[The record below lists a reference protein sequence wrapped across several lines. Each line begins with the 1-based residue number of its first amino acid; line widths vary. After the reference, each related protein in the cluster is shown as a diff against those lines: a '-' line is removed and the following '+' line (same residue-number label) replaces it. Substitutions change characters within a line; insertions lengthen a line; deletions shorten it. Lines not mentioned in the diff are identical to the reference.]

1 MNVKKQLMSYGV
13 IKSLLLMAL
22 SFLLVTACNS
32 SEIQPSN
39 ISTEHAARISL
50 PCRVMQHAMG
60 EACVPNS
67 PKRVIVLSHRGLLSH
82 ALTLGVKP
90 IGSSAN
96 TLEELKGNYLRE
108 QSYLGE
114 KIEGIQQVG
123 LPDNPNLEKI
133 LLLKPDLILAWESL
147 KSLHPLLSQIA
158 PTVVIDCDM
167 PNWKAQF
174 NFVAE
179 VLGKEAV
186 AQQAWEQYYQRI
198 AELKVALGNRYQ
210 NRTIAV
216 ASTAPSNN
224 YTLVKNSF
232 VGSILDE
239 IGLQRPA
246 AQDVIA
252 PSGGIYNISEE
263 RLDMLDGD
271 FLFLLYTNDYGE
283 LESYERLKQKPLWQQ
298 LKAVQNNQVFF
309 VDFWTWTWRDPSA
322 ANAVIDDLYKYLVNT
337 P

>member
-1 MNVKKQLMSYGV
+1 MSYGV
-13 IKSLLLMAL
+13 IKPLLLIAL
-22 SFLLVTACNS
+22 SFFLVTLCNS

-39 ISTEHAARISL
+39 ISTEHAPRISI
-50 PCRVMQHAMG
+50 PCRVVQHVMG

-90 IGSSAN
+90 IGSNAN
-96 TLEELKGNYLRE
+96 TLEDFKGNYLRE

-158 PTVVIDCDM
+158 PTVVIPDDT
-167 PNWKAQF
+167 PDWKAQF

-198 AELKVALGNRYQ
+198 KELKVALGNRYR
-210 NRTIAV
+210 NCTISV
-216 ASTAPSNN
+216 ASTAPGNN

-239 IGLQRPA
+239 VGLQRPT
-246 AQDVIA
+246 AQNVVV
-252 PSGGIYNISEE
+252 PSGGIYHISEE

-271 FLFLLYTNDYGE
+271 FLFLLYTHDYGE
-283 LESYERLKQKPLWQQ
+283 METYQRLKKKPIWKQ
-298 LKAVQNNQVFF
+298 LKAVHNNQVFL
-309 VDFWTWTWRDPSA
+309 VDFWKWIWSDPSA
-322 ANAVIDDLYKYLVNT
+322 ANAVIDDLYKYLVNS